1 MTFSRRLS
9 ATHCGTTSPFGPW
22 IGARSARSI
31 DAITRFSS
39 APTGGDDRVTE
50 GPNLARSCGRG
61 VTRRGGSW
69 SLDRTSPASPV
80 AGLARRRPRPSPAPP
95 VAGPARRW
103 PRPSPAPPVASRV
116 RLGCARASG
125 GAGDGNRTR
134 VTSLEG
140 WGSTVELRPRA
151 VAVYRPGLRVPRALE
166 IRRRRVSGKGDSN
179 PRPPAPKAGA
189 LPLRYSPGRADPI
202 AATRASRARSRTRA
216 RAGRRHVEPSRTRR
230 PR

>member
-1 MTFSRRLS
+1 MSGSSFRRGGGRPGGAETCMTFSRRLS

-61 VTRRGGSW
+61 VTRRGDPGAW
-69 SLDRTSPASPV
+69 TE
-80 AGLARRRPRPSPAPP
+80 RRR
-95 VAGPARRW
+95 